1 MLNTPSSLSG
11 PFIEA
16 YCDNWPEID
25 DTAYIASTAAIMGSV
40 RIGADCSIWHNVTL
54 RGDANYITIG
64 KGSNIQD
71 NSVVHIDSGT
81 SPTIIGEYVTV
92 GHGAIVHACTLQD
105 NSFVGMGAIVLDG
118 AVVKSGA
125 MVAAGALVPPG
136 KTVPSGQ
143 LWAGSPAK
151 LMRELDEATQ
161 HKFLQTAHKY
171 VEFGRAARLGLA
183 GGPYKFTPVPLPPKT
198 N

>member
-81 SPTIIGEYVTV
+81 LPTIIGEYVTV
-92 GHGAIVHACTLQD
+92 GHGAIVHACTLQIIALLVWALLCWTGL
-105 NSFVGMGAIVLDG
+105 SWK
-118 AVVKSGA
+118 AVQWWQLVRLCHLVKLSPPASYGR
-125 MVAAGALVPPG
+125 VARQ
-136 KTVPSGQ
+136 S
-143 LWAGSPAK
+143 
-151 LMRELDEATQ
+151 
-161 HKFLQTAHKY
+161 
-171 VEFGRAARLGLA
+171 
-183 GGPYKFTPVPLPPKT
+183 
-198 N
+198 

>member
-1 MLNTPSSLSG
+1 MLKTPSSLSG

-71 NSVVHIDSGT
+71 NSCLLYT
-81 SPTIIGEYVTV
+81 SP
-92 GHGAIVHACTLQD
+92 
-105 NSFVGMGAIVLDG
+105 
-118 AVVKSGA
+118 
-125 MVAAGALVPPG
+125 
-136 KTVPSGQ
+136 
-143 LWAGSPAK
+143 SP
-151 LMRELDEATQ
+151 RD
-161 HKFLQTAHKY
+161 
-171 VEFGRAARLGLA
+171 
-183 GGPYKFTPVPLPPKT
+183 
-198 N
+198 